1 MSFPSL
7 FYGNKRPSD
16 MVKNFTYQNISQ
28 WEVLHK
34 NHDFAYHTT
43 NLFYKAIR
51 IILHQV
57 FNSIWIRIRK
67 GQLKGRKL
75 VAKDVKTKPN
85 LDRILKSD
93 IGYMDLKTI
102 RTSPDYHQQM
112 RKKLYAMIR
121 QLDPPT
127 FFVSFS
133 SAKNLWEPLMTAL
146 RHIRA
151 NTTRPYENEL
161 EPNEPHSLIRN
172 DPMTCA
178 HYYRHRMNALRQ
190 LISHDHKYY
199 GEIEDYFFLTEFQNR
214 GTEHEHGLQW
224 IKYAPIYGKST
235 ML

>member
-1 MSFPSL
+1 
-7 FYGNKRPSD
+7 
-16 MVKNFTYQNISQ
+16 
-28 WEVLHK
+28 
-34 NHDFAYHTT
+34 
-43 NLFYKAIR
+43 
-51 IILHQV
+51 
-57 FNSIWIRIRK
+57 
-67 GQLKGRKL
+67 
-75 VAKDVKTKPN
+75 
-85 LDRILKSD
+85 
-93 IGYMDLKTI
+93 MDLKTI